1 MYSLFFIAV
10 EFYYLNW
17 HYVNDKHFK
26 NMKKTYFGLFYS
38 DPANPLFFVKKEN
51 GLGWTINFGHQKL
64 VITLIG
70 ILILVISYFLVN

>member
-1 MYSLFFIAV
+1 
-10 EFYYLNW
+10 
-17 HYVNDKHFK
+17 
-26 NMKKTYFGLFYS
+26 MKKTYFGLFYS

>member
-1 MYSLFFIAV
+1 MSKLSLFFNIW
-10 EFYYLNW
+10 YIRLNG
-17 HYVNDKHFK
+17 KTIK